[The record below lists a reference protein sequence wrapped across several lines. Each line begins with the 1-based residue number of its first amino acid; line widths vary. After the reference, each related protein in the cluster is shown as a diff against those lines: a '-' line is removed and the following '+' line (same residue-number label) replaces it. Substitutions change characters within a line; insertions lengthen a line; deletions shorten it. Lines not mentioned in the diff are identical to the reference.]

1 MKTQVKLLGIRTL
14 VRDGSIIFCRGCERI
29 LGSVNRESYKY
40 IGLNISCSCGNYG
53 KLEFKRADS
62 TVDTDEQTGQM
73 PGLKNGVA
81 VCKKCGVQLFNI
93 IPTRVKGYSCYVE
106 CKCGEKYD
114 MVPMQDK
121 RLGETIKLYKKITE

>member
-1 MKTQVKLLGIRTL
+1 MKTQVKLHGVRTL

-29 LGSVNRESYKY
+29 LGSVNRESYRY

-53 KLEFKRADS
+53 KIEFKRADS
-62 TVDTDEQTGQM
+62 TVDTNVRMGNM

-93 IPTRVKGYSCYVE
+93 IPTRVKAYSCYVE

-114 MVPMQDK
+114 MVPTQDM
-121 RLGETIKLYKKITE
+121 RLGETIKLYKKGL